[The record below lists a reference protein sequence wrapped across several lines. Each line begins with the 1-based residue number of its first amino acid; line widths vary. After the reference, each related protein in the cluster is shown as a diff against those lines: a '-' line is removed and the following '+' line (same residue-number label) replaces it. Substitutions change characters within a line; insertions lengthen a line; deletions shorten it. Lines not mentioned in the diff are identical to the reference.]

1 MTAIERLQQKLNI
14 EIDET
19 YNYNMYDLEVS
30 TYNTADG
37 YEVYVM
43 NSTPFESHLDWENDV
58 FYYQP
63 PFDDIM
69 SRIMELD
76 AGQNV
81 YIDDIEAY
89 LPDYEIEQ
97 WLIDN
102 EDDDGDGD
110 DDENT
115 DE

>member
-1 MTAIERLQQKLNI
+1 MTAIEKLQNKLNI

-37 YEVYVM
+37 YEVYVI
-43 NSTPFESHLDWENDV
+43 NSTPFENSLDWENDV

-63 PFDDIM
+63 SFDDIM

-76 AGQNV
+76 ADSKV
-81 YIDDIEAY
+81 YVSDIDEY
-89 LPDYEIEQ
+89 MPEYEIEQ
-97 WLIDN
+97 WINDN
-102 EDDDGDGD
+102 EDTND
-110 DDENT
+110 
-115 DE
+115 

>member
-1 MTAIERLQQKLNI
+1 MTAIEKLQNKLNI

-43 NSTPFESHLDWENDV
+43 KNSSFENQLDWENDV
-58 FYYQP
+58 YYYQP
-63 PFDDIM
+63 SFDDIM

-76 AGQNV
+76 ADSKV
-81 YIDDIEAY
+81 YISDIEEFM
-89 LPDYEIEQ
+89 PEYEIEQ
-97 WLIDN
+97 WINDN
-102 EDDDGDGD
+102 EDTDD
-110 DDENT
+110 
-115 DE
+115 

>member
-1 MTAIERLQQKLNI
+1 MTAIEKLQNKLNI

-43 NSTPFESHLDWENDV
+43 NSTPFENGLDWENDV

-63 PFDDIM
+63 SFDDIM

-76 AGQNV
+76 SGSKV
-81 YIDDIEAY
+81 YVYDIEEY
-89 LPDYEIEQ
+89 MPEYEIER
-97 WLIDN
+97 WINDN
-102 EDDDGDGD
+102 EDTDD
-110 DDENT
+110 
-115 DE
+115 

>member
-1 MTAIERLQQKLNI
+1 MTALEKLQEKLNI
-14 EIDET
+14 EIDGT

-43 NSTPFESHLDWENDV
+43 NSTPFENGLDWENDV

-76 AGQNV
+76 TDQKV

-102 EDDDGDGD
+102 EDTNE
-110 DDENT
+110 DDEDL

>member
-1 MTAIERLQQKLNI
+1 MTAIEKLQQKLNV

-43 NSTPFESHLDWENDV
+43 KNSSFENQLDWENDV
-58 FYYQP
+58 YYYQP
-63 PFDDIM
+63 SFDDIM

-76 AGQNV
+76 ADSKV
-81 YIDDIEAY
+81 YIDDIEEY
-89 LPDYEIEQ
+89 LPEYEIER
-97 WLIDN
+97 WINDN
-102 EDDDGDGD
+102 EDTDD
-110 DDENT
+110 
-115 DE
+115 

>member
-1 MTAIERLQQKLNI
+1 MTAIEKLQNKLNI

-43 NSTPFESHLDWENDV
+43 KNSSFENQLDWENDV
-58 FYYQP
+58 YYYQP
-63 PFDDIM
+63 SFDDIM

-76 AGQNV
+76 ADSKV
-81 YIDDIEAY
+81 YLSDVEEFM
-89 LPDYEIEQ
+89 PEYEIEQ
-97 WLIDN
+97 WINDN
-102 EDDDGDGD
+102 EDTDD
-110 DDENT
+110 
-115 DE
+115 

>member
-1 MTAIERLQQKLNI
+1 MTAIEKLQQKLNV
-14 EIDET
+14 EIDEM

-43 NSTPFESHLDWENDV
+43 NSTPFENNLDWENDV

-63 PFDDIM
+63 SFDDIM

-76 AGQNV
+76 PGSKV

-89 LPDYEIEQ
+89 MPEYEIER
-97 WLIDN
+97 WINDN
-102 EDDDGDGD
+102 EDADD
-110 DDENT
+110 
-115 DE
+115 

>member
-1 MTAIERLQQKLNI
+1 MTAIEKLQSKLDI

-19 YNYNMYDLEVS
+19 YTYNLYDLEVS

-43 NSTPFESHLDWENDV
+43 KSSPFENNLDWENDV

-63 PFDDIM
+63 SFDDIM

-76 AGQNV
+76 SGSKV
-81 YIDDIEAY
+81 YVDDIDEY
-89 LPDYEIEQ
+89 MPDYEIEQ
-97 WLIDN
+97 WINDN
-102 EDDDGDGD
+102 EDTDD
-110 DDENT
+110 
-115 DE
+115 